1 MLDRETFIHTL
12 HSIEEIANTSDH
24 IMTAAELEQY
34 LQGMELS
41 PDQKSL
47 ILQHIQ
53 NLDQVQESEEGANA
67 DSAINVTSEE
77 GSDKKLSQ
85 GNSSDDQP
93 ETEEEQRSRRFFKMY
108 LADLEALPVVN
119 EQELIHA
126 YEDCFQGKQEA
137 STVIM
142 NYWLPKVVPL
152 GADYKSL
159 PLNME
164 DIIQEGNM
172 GLLEGV
178 STIPALTDAS
188 KETIDTHLSEAICF
202 AMKRYITETL
212 DDEALENTILGKVA
226 LLSEAREVL
235 TKDLGHAPS
244 AKELSNYTQLDENEI
259 QDILSLLR

>member
-1 MLDRETFIHTL
+1 
-12 HSIEEIANTSDH
+12 
-24 IMTAAELEQY
+24 
-34 LQGMELS
+34 
-41 PDQKSL
+41 
-47 ILQHIQ
+47 
-53 NLDQVQESEEGANA
+53 
-67 DSAINVTSEE
+67 
-77 GSDKKLSQ
+77 
-85 GNSSDDQP
+85 
-93 ETEEEQRSRRFFKMY
+93 
-108 LADLEALPVVN
+108 
-119 EQELIHA
+119 
-126 YEDCFQGKQEA
+126 
-137 STVIM
+137 M
-142 NYWLPKVVPL
+142 NYWLPKVVGL

-235 TKDLGHAPS
+235 TKELGHAPS
-244 AKELSNYTQLDENEI
+244 AKELSHYTQLDETEI